1 MVSHEHLI
9 YKMEKYG
16 ITGQI
21 LAWVKDFLKDRS
33 QRVVI
38 RGTASSAFEITSGVP
53 QGSVLGPILFLIFI
67 NDLPLKVISPLSLF
81 ADDSKNFT
89 RIVSEKNHK
98 PDTTNGREALQKD
111 LNSVIEWANKWKME
125 FNVDKCKVMHLG
137 KSNPKNNYK
146 MAAVNLEETVE
157 ERDLGVLIDN
167 KLNFGK
173 HIQTIVTR
181 ANRVLGM
188 IRIAFACMNKEMFLN
203 IYTALVRPLL
213 EYCVQVWSP
222 HQRKHVNLI
231 EGVQRRATRLVPELR
246 KLTYEE
252 RLIKLKLT
260 TLEARR
266 VRGDM
271 IETYKIIT
279 GKENINPDKF
289 FKMDPRPRREKFH
302 TRRIFMKR
310 YRLNIRKYSFSQR
323 VIPKWNTIKGSGFL
337 FCKCGRRSHTK

>member
-38 RGTASSAFEITSGVP
+38 RGTASSAFDVTSGVP

-81 ADDSKNFT
+81 ADDSKIFT

-98 PDTTNGREALQKD
+98 TNTANGREALQKD

-188 IRIAFACMNKEMFLN
+188 IRIAFACMNKAMFLN

-222 HQRKHVNLI
+222 HQSKHVNLMSSQVQQQQGGGGHLI
-231 EGVQRRATRLVPELR
+231 LLRWGYLGLAEGKKALWKLVNHDGFE
-246 KLTYEE
+246 TE
-252 RLIKLKLT
+252 RNIK
-260 TLEARR
+260 
-266 VRGDM
+266 
-271 IETYKIIT
+271 ET
-279 GKENINPDKF
+279 F
-289 FKMDPRPRREKFH
+289 RFKG
-302 TRRIFMKR
+302 I
-310 YRLNIRKYSFSQR
+310 LCI
-323 VIPKWNTIKGSGFL
+323 
-337 FCKCGRRSHTK
+337 